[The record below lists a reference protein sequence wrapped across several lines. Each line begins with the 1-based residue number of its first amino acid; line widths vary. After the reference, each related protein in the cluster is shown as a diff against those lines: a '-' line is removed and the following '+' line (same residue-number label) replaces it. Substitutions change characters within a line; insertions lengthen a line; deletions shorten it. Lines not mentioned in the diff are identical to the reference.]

1 MARGLKRAALR
12 LPQGTQALLNDT
24 LGAWLSF
31 TAAGLL
37 YLICYHHLPRLV
49 IMSVGLWVAL
59 CLCGL
64 LMVRHSQK
72 MKQEV
77 ERQTV
82 MLLLCL
88 LATAAG
94 VLAGSW
100 NYTRAG
106 GVGDYWA
113 LGEHR
118 QYTNV
123 WPDELADAH
132 RDASVMV
139 FSKGAKLEPRML
151 SAYKASN
158 GETYCV
164 VPITSSHL
172 DYSGTFNVQ
181 YFAAGK
187 GCCSYDTFTC
197 GDALDKEAH
206 SGLVIYNKTDLIH
219 NLLFGRQDLD
229 YYLQAAEMTTGK
241 FGVQHAKQPIFLEWA
256 ADVDSAVIH
265 RWFRSQRYC
274 LCASMLALP
283 LCLGLSMVMQGFLG
297 IITKGTFNMNFK
309 ADMVV

>member
-1 MARGLKRAALR
+1 MARGLKPAASR
-12 LPQGTQALLNDT
+12 LPPGTQALLNDT

-31 TAAGLL
+31 TAAGFL
-37 YLICYHHLPRLV
+37 YLVCYHHLPRLV
-49 IMSVGLWVAL
+49 IMLVALWVAL

-64 LMVRHSQK
+64 LMVRQSAK
-72 MKQEV
+72 IRQEV

-94 VLAGSW
+94 VLVGSW

-106 GVGDYWA
+106 GVGDYWEM
-113 LGEHR
+113 GEHR

-123 WPDELADAH
+123 WPSELADAH
-132 RDASVMV
+132 RDASVIV
-139 FSKGAKLEPRML
+139 FSKGAKPEPRML
-151 SAYKASN
+151 SAYTASN

-164 VPITSSHL
+164 VPVTSDHM

-187 GCCSYDTFTC
+187 GCCIDDAFTC
-197 GDALDKEAH
+197 GDASNKEAH
-206 SGLVIYNKTDLIH
+206 SGLVIYNKTDLIQ
-219 NLLFGRQDLD
+219 NLFFRKQDVD
-229 YYLQAAEMTTGK
+229 YYLQAAEMMTGK

-256 ADVDSAVIH
+256 ADVDSVVTY
-265 RWFRSQRYC
+265 RWFQSQRYC
-274 LCASMLALP
+274 MYATIFALP
-283 LCLGLSMVMQGFLG
+283 LCLGLSMVMQTFFGV
-297 IITKGTFNMNFK
+297 ITKGTK